1 MKLPTLKRVSTSRT
15 MVDVFKGYN
24 HNLRIG
30 DGEFYN
36 MTNLTSDDYPV
47 LSPRRPRGIYA
58 SPTKPLGMI
67 SKDALCYVDGNEFI
81 INEDKIDMGLN
92 NTPKTLISMGAYVI
106 IMPDKKYINTKNL
119 SDYGPIEASVTTTA
133 EVEFALCKM
142 DGTVYKEGD
151 VVKGATAPDSPQNM
165 ALWLDTASTPNVL
178 RQYAASTSQWV
189 SVPTTYIKISS
200 NGIGTPFAEGDG
212 VTISG
217 IKDAD
222 LQDLNNTMVI
232 HARGD
237 DYIIVTGIINRVYTQ
252 PNTDEDGKAQPITVA
267 RLMPEM
273 DYIIESGNRLWGCR
287 YGRAL
292 NGQVVN
298 EIYASKLGD
307 FKNWNAFASISTDS
321 YVATLGT
328 DGQFTGA
335 ITHLGYP
342 IFFKENYIHKVY
354 GNYPA
359 NYQIQTTACRGV
371 QKDSHKSLAI
381 VNETL
386 YYKSRSAVC
395 AYDGSLPVE
404 ISSALGEESYSDAV
418 AGVLGNKY
426 YISMKDTNDD
436 YHLFVYDTKKG
447 MWHREDNTQV
457 TDFCNCRGELYY
469 IDYGDENKSIK
480 TIRGTGDAHEDSV
493 EWSAETGIIGLNTPD
508 KKYISRV
515 DVRMSTNIGTKV
527 TIYAE
532 YDSSGVWELVLAMDV
547 TTLRTFP
554 VSVRPKRCDH
564 MRLRID
570 GKGEVKIFSICKTY
584 SVGSD
589 M

>member
-1 MKLPTLKRVSTSRT
+1 MRLPKLNRISTSRS

-106 IMPDKKYINTKNL
+106 IMPDKKYINTKDL

-133 EVEFALCKM
+133 EVEFSLCKM
-142 DGTVYKEGD
+142 DGTVYTEGD
-151 VVKGATAPDSPQNM
+151 VAKGATAPDSPQNM

-232 HARGD
+232 HARGN

-307 FKNWNAFASISTDS
+307 FKNWNAFAGISTDS

-426 YISMKDTNDD
+426 YISMKDANDD

-469 IDYGDENKSIK
+469 TDYGDENKSIK
-480 TIRGTGDAHEDSV
+480 TIRGTGDAHEASV

-532 YDSSGVWELVLAMDV
+532 YDSSGAWELVLAMDV